1 MSNIPVGKAISP
13 VAPCSVMFAPV
24 YRTFIPFPYAHF
36 IAIILESCFMMDIFF
51 MNPSFTFEGII
62 FVFFHENGFDGT
74 IHSEYVLWNERHVIY
89 PLIDS
94 DLSTSFFKN
103 PSW

>member
-1 MSNIPVGKAISP
+1 
-13 VAPCSVMFAPV
+13 
-24 YRTFIPFPYAHF
+24 
-36 IAIILESCFMMDIFF
+36 MMDIFF
-51 MNPSFTFEGII
+51 MNPSFTFEGIV

-103 PSW
+103 PSWRYATCLCDSQLKSGFFFKFCYKFT